1 MLLLVSPHFIATGN
15 GLHQIWDLVLPKDSV
30 LQSKGLVALALQ
42 NTFMVWLN
50 RKPTGL
56 GSITGERK
64 RKRKRERAKE

>member
-1 MLLLVSPHFIATGN
+1 MLLIATGN

-56 GSITGERK
+56 GSITGEK
-64 RKRKRERAKE
+64 KKEKARERERVKE